1 AAIVKPVFVFAPGA
15 GAPCTAPW
23 MMRYRRY
30 LAELGEVVAFD
41 YPYQRAGRRS
51 PDRQPVL
58 IAAHEQAIAD
68 ARAAYRGPI
77 ILVGKSMGSRI
88 GCHASLSTPVNAL
101 VNLGYPL
108 IAAGGADKLRDAVLR
123 ELTTPALF
131 VQGTRDVM
139 CPLERLEPLLAE
151 MNAHTELHVVE
162 SGDHSL
168 EASRTFLK
176 QHQLT
181 QDRIEADIVSA
192 IGDFVS
198 RMLT

>member
-1 AAIVKPVFVFAPGA
+1 MVKPVFVFAPGA
-15 GAPCTAPW
+15 GAPCTSPW

-58 IAAHEQAIAD
+58 IAAHEQVIAE
-68 ARAAYRGPI
+68 ARAAHDGPI
-77 ILVGKSMGSRI
+77 VLVGKSMGSRM
-88 GCHASLSTPVNAL
+88 GCHASLSTPVSAL

-108 IAAGGADKLRDAVLR
+108 VAAGGADKLRDAVLR

-151 MNAHTELHVVE
+151 MKAHTELHVVE

-181 QDRIEADIVSA
+181 QEQVEADIVRA

-198 RMLT
+198 RMLS